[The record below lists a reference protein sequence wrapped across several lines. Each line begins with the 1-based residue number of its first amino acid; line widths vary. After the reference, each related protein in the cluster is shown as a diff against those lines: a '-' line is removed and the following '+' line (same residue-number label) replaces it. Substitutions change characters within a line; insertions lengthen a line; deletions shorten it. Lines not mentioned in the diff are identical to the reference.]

1 MGASDTSW
9 VHFTCTH
16 WSVVLSA
23 KEAGSP
29 ERHRALELLCQTYWP
44 PIYAYIRQRGYG
56 PQDAQ
61 DLTQEFFRRLLE
73 EDFFQ
78 NVTQNK
84 GRFRSF
90 LLACVNHLLSHE
102 RDQRQALKR
111 GGTST
116 HIALEEFQTVD
127 AELLEKGET
136 DEWDQTFDR
145 VWARTV
151 LKRASE
157 RLEETYRSRGKSTLF
172 DALNALAPTNDQRPS
187 YEQVASK
194 LGISSDA
201 LRAAVHRM
209 RVRMGRLIREE
220 VGHTLTDPSDLEN
233 EVRYLID
240 VISKSAC

>member
-1 MGASDTSW
+1 MGATDTNW
-9 VHFTCTH
+9 VHFTRTH

-23 KEAGSP
+23 KEVDSP
-29 ERHRALELLCQTYWP
+29 ERHRALELLCHSYWP
-44 PIYAYIRQRGYG
+44 PIYAYIRQRGYQ
-56 PQDAQ
+56 PEDAQ
-61 DLTQEFFRRLLE
+61 DLTQEFFARLLE
-73 EDFFQ
+73 KDFLQ
-78 NVTQNK
+78 DVTHTK
-84 GRFRSF
+84 GKFRSF

-102 RDQRQALKR
+102 RDRQRALKR
-111 GGTST
+111 GGDST
-116 HIALEEFQTVD
+116 HIALDEFQSVD
-127 AELLEKGET
+127 AELLEKGEVE
-136 DEWDQTFDR
+136 DWDQAFDR

-157 RLEETYRSRGKSTLF
+157 RLEEIYRSRGKAALF
-172 DALNALAPTNDQRPS
+172 DALKTLTPTSDQQPS

-194 LGISSDA
+194 LDIRADA

-220 VGHTLTDPSDLEN
+220 VGHTLTDPADLEN